1 MRKVETQ
8 TVYPFLNNAP
18 ARVANSETDG
28 VSYKLHG
35 NVIARHVPGGIM
47 IGTAG
52 WETRTT
58 GSRLRAILSA
68 YRPDVKCYS
77 LKGSLGLSI
86 PTAFENGLGRHHK
99 RVEFAGKGRE
109 LFVAQYAPDV
119 RDGTEFGSDPDPLPA
134 RHNAAVASLLGANR

>member
-8 TVYPFLNNAP
+8 TVFPFLNNAP
-18 ARVANSETDG
+18 ARVANSATDG
-28 VSYKLHG
+28 KEYRLHG

-52 WETRTT
+52 WQSRTT

-86 PTAFENGLGRHHK
+86 PTTFDNGQGRAHK

-119 RDGTEFGSDPDPLPA
+119 RDGTEFGSDPVALPNG
-134 RHNAAVASLLGANR
+134 HNNAVARLLGAK

>member
-8 TVYPFLNNAP
+8 TVFPFLNNAP
-18 ARVANSETDG
+18 ARVANSATDG
-28 VSYKLHG
+28 TEYRLHG

-47 IGTAG
+47 VGTAG
-52 WETRTT
+52 WQSRTT

-86 PTAFENGLGRHHK
+86 PTTFEDGLGRAHK
-99 RVEFAGKGRE
+99 RIEFAGKRE
-109 LFVAQYAPDV
+109 LFIAQYAPDV
-119 RDGTEFGSDPDPLPA
+119 RDGSEFGSDPVALPVG
-134 RHNAAVASLLGANR
+134 HNADVDALTGAN